1 VKSSRYSIR
10 PLFLLLAAG
19 LFLGGF
25 SSPGEAVERLNI
37 AQVSYL
43 PSRNFDEVS
52 REFQRMRH
60 LGYDTVALRV
70 FHNRGDRYYQFIEP
84 RAEAGVYFVT
94 GQAPVVADILTPLI
108 PLARAAGL
116 RVYAWAGTLRTVLN
130 DPGDLRDRRFDLA
143 SGQVLPTDTLDP
155 FHPEVRRRL
164 QDLFADLARYDL
176 DGILLQDDLALRHT
190 EGFSATALA
199 AYRRCDGRLPDP
211 EDFYR
216 DRRRLEDGRVRV
228 GCYSPSFYRWSQW
241 KCRVLMDLASDVK
254 NSVRQ
259 VDPDIRL
266 AFNLP
271 YEILSNPQ
279 GALAWFSLD
288 LSEVR
293 KTGFDY
299 LGLMLYHRQM
309 AKELGL
315 SGEQAE
321 SLVGQLVARGSEAM
335 ASPEELLVKLQAVD
349 FDSLEPIA
357 PAELERV
364 ARIVGER
371 PVSRAWFPYSCS
383 TGIFSIE

>member
-1 VKSSRYSIR
+1 MTAPRYSIR
-10 PLFLLLAAG
+10 SLFLLLAAG

-25 SSPGEAVERLNI
+25 PSPGEAVERLNI

-43 PSRNFDEVS
+43 PSRNYDEVS
-52 REFQRMRH
+52 REFQRMRR

-70 FHNRGDRYYQFIEP
+70 FHNRGDRYYPFIAP
-84 RAEAGVYFVT
+84 RAEAGVYFAT
-94 GQAPVVADILTPLI
+94 GQAPVVADILTPLV

-116 RVYAWAGTLRTVLN
+116 RVYAWAGTLRTPLIGS
-130 DPGDLRDRRFDLA
+130 GDLRDRRFDLA
-143 SGQVLPTDTLDP
+143 SCQVLPTDTLDP

-164 QDLFADLARYDL
+164 QALFADLARYDL

-228 GCYSPSFYRWSQW
+228 GCYPPSFYRWSQW
-241 KCRVLMDLASDVK
+241 KCRVLMDLAAAVK

-321 SLVGQLVARGSEAM
+321 RLVGQLVVQGSEAL
-335 ASPEELLVKLQAVD
+335 ASPAELLVKLQAVD
-349 FDSLEPIA
+349 FDSLEPIT

-364 ARIVGER
+364 ARIVGAR
-371 PVSRAWFPYSCS
+371 PVSRAWFPYSGS
-383 TGIFSIE
+383 TGIFPIE

>member
-1 VKSSRYSIR
+1 MTALRDFIR
-10 PLFLLLAAG
+10 ALSLLFAAG
-19 LFLGGF
+19 LFLLGF
-25 SSPGEAVERLNI
+25 PLSGQTVERLNI

-43 PSRNFDEVS
+43 PSRTYDEVS
-52 REFQRMRH
+52 REFQRMRR
-60 LGYDTVALRV
+60 LGYNTVALRV
-70 FHNRGDRYYQFIEP
+70 FHNRGDRYYPFIAP
-84 RAEAGVYFVT
+84 RAEAGVYFAT

-116 RVYAWAGTLRTVLN
+116 RVYAWAGTLRTPLN
-130 DPGDLRDRRFDLA
+130 GPGDLRDRRYDLA

-155 FHPEVRRRL
+155 FHPEVCRRL
-164 QDLFADLARYDL
+164 QALFADLARYDL
-176 DGILLQDDLALRHT
+176 DGILLQDDLVLRHT
-190 EGFSATALA
+190 QGFSPTARA
-199 AYRRCDGRLPDP
+199 AYRRCGGRLPDP

-216 DRRRLEDGRVRV
+216 DRRRAEDGRVRV
-228 GCYSPSFYRWSQW
+228 GCYSPSFYQWSQW
-241 KCRVLMDLASDVK
+241 KGRVLMNLAAAVR

-271 YEILSNPQ
+271 YEILSNPR

-321 SLVGQLVARGSEAM
+321 KLIGQLVAQGSEAL
-335 ASPEELLVKLQAVD
+335 ASPAELLVKLQAID

-357 PAELERV
+357 SAELERV
-364 ARIVGER
+364 ARIVGQR
-371 PVSRAWFPYSCS
+371 PVSRAWFPYSVS
-383 TGIFSIE
+383 AETFSME

>member
-1 VKSSRYSIR
+1 VSVSRFFNR
-10 PLFLLLAAG
+10 FLFLLLAAG
-19 LFLGGF
+19 LLSGGGP
-25 SSPGEAVERLNI
+25 SPGEAAERLNI

-43 PSRNFDEVS
+43 PSRTYVEVS
-52 REFQRMRH
+52 REFQRMRR

-70 FHNRGDRYYQFIEP
+70 FHNRGDRYYPFIAP
-84 RAEAGVYFVT
+84 RAEAGVYFAT

-116 RVYAWAGTLRTVLN
+116 RVYAWAGTLRTVL
-130 DPGDLRDRRFDLA
+130 DGSGDLRDRRFDLA

-164 QDLFADLARYDL
+164 QTLFADLARYDL
-176 DGILLQDDLALRHT
+176 DGILLQDDLVLRHT
-190 EGFSATALA
+190 QGFSATALA
-199 AYRRCDGRLPDP
+199 AYRRYGGRLPDP

-216 DRRRLEDGRVRV
+216 DSRKMEDGRVRV
-228 GCYSPSFYRWSQW
+228 GFYSPSFYRWSQW
-241 KCRVLMDLASDVK
+241 KCRVLMDLAAALR

-266 AFNLP
+266 VFNLP
-271 YEILSNPQ
+271 YEILSNPR

-309 AKELGL
+309 SKELGL

-321 SLVGQLVARGSEAM
+321 KLVGQLVAQGSESL
-335 ASPEELLVKLQAVD
+335 ASPEELLVKLQVID
-349 FDSLEPIA
+349 FDSLEQIA
-357 PAELERV
+357 PAELKRV

-371 PVSRAWFPYSCS
+371 PVSRAWFPYTGS

>member
-1 VKSSRYSIR
+1 
-10 PLFLLLAAG
+10 
-19 LFLGGF
+19 
-25 SSPGEAVERLNI
+25 
-37 AQVSYL
+37 
-43 PSRNFDEVS
+43 
-52 REFQRMRH
+52 
-60 LGYDTVALRV
+60 
-70 FHNRGDRYYQFIEP
+70 
-84 RAEAGVYFVT
+84 
-94 GQAPVVADILTPLI
+94 
-108 PLARAAGL
+108 
-116 RVYAWAGTLRTVLN
+116 
-130 DPGDLRDRRFDLA
+130 
-143 SGQVLPTDTLDP
+143 
-155 FHPEVRRRL
+155 
-164 QDLFADLARYDL
+164 
-176 DGILLQDDLALRHT
+176 
-190 EGFSATALA
+190 
-199 AYRRCDGRLPDP
+199 
-211 EDFYR
+211 
-216 DRRRLEDGRVRV
+216 
-228 GCYSPSFYRWSQW
+228 
-241 KCRVLMDLASDVK
+241 MDLAAAVK

-293 KTGFDY
+293 KTGFEY

-321 SLVGQLVARGSEAM
+321 SLVGQLVAQGSEAL

-371 PVSRAWFPYSCS
+371 PVSRAWFPYSGSAAFFLSSEES
-383 TGIFSIE
+383 TGP

>member
-1 VKSSRYSIR
+1 VTTIR
-10 PLFLLLAAG
+10 FSPRSLFLLLAAG
-19 LFLGGF
+19 VFFGGF
-25 SSPGEAVERLNI
+25 PPPGEAVERLNI
-37 AQVSYL
+37 AQVSHL
-43 PSRNFDEVS
+43 PSRTFEEVS
-52 REFQRMRH
+52 LEFQRMRR
-60 LGYDTVALRV
+60 LGFDTVALRV
-70 FHNRGDRYYQFIEP
+70 FHNRGDRYYPFVAP
-84 RAEAGVYFVT
+84 GAEAGVYFAT
-94 GQAPVVADILTPLI
+94 DQAPVVADILTPLI

-116 RVYAWAGTLRTVLN
+116 RVFAWAGTLRTPLN
-130 DPGDLRDRRFDLA
+130 SAGDLRGRRFDLA
-143 SGQVLPTDTLDP
+143 SGQVLPANTLDP

-164 QDLFADLARYDL
+164 QALFADLARYDL

-241 KCRVLMDLASDVK
+241 KCRVLMDLAAAVK

-271 YEILSNPQ
+271 YEILFNPQ

-293 KTGFDY
+293 KTGFEY

>member
-1 VKSSRYSIR
+1 MRTARFSIR
-10 PLFLLLAAG
+10 SLLLLLAAG
-19 LFLGGF
+19 LFLWGF
-25 SSPGEAVERLNI
+25 PSPGEAVERLNI

-43 PSRNFDEVS
+43 PSRTYDEVS
-52 REFQRMRH
+52 REFQQMRR

-70 FHNRGDRYYQFIEP
+70 FHNRGDRYYPFIAP
-84 RAEAGVYFVT
+84 RAEAGVYFAT

-116 RVYAWAGTLRTVLN
+116 RVYAWAGTLRTPLN
-130 DPGDLRDRRFDLA
+130 GPSDLRDRRFDLA

-164 QDLFADLARYDL
+164 QDLFADLARYGL
-176 DGILLQDDLALRHT
+176 DGILLQDDLMLHHT

-199 AYRRCDGRLPDP
+199 AYLRCGGRLPDP

-216 DRRRLEDGRVRV
+216 DRRTMEDGRVRV

-241 KCRVLMDLASDVK
+241 KCRVLMDLAAAVR

-321 SLVGQLVARGSEAM
+321 RLVGQLVAQGSEAL
-335 ASPEELLVKLQAVD
+335 ASPAELLVKLQAID
-349 FDSLEPIA
+349 FDSLESIA

-371 PVSRAWFPYSCS
+371 SVSRAWFPYSGS
-383 TGIFSIE
+383 TEIFSIE

>member
-1 VKSSRYSIR
+1 VTAPRPAIR
-10 PLFLLLAAG
+10 SLFFLLAAG
-19 LFLGGF
+19 LFFLGLPV
-25 SSPGEAVERLNI
+25 PGEAVERLNI

-43 PSRNFDEVS
+43 PCRNYDEVS
-52 REFQRMRH
+52 REFQRMRR

-70 FHNRGDRYYQFIEP
+70 FHNRGDRYYPFIVP
-84 RAEAGVYFVT
+84 RAEAGVYFES

-116 RVYAWAGTLRTVLN
+116 KVYAWAGTLGTVLN
-130 DPGDLRDRRFDLA
+130 GPGDLHDRRFDLA

-164 QDLFADLARYDL
+164 QALFADLARYDL
-176 DGILLQDDLALRHT
+176 DGILLQDDLVLRHT
-190 EGFSATALA
+190 QGFSATALA
-199 AYRRCDGRLPDP
+199 AYRRCCGRLPDP
-211 EDFYR
+211 VDFYR
-216 DRRRLEDGRVRV
+216 NRQTAENGRVRV
-228 GCYSPSFYRWSQW
+228 GCYSPSFYHWSQW
-241 KCRVLMDLASDVK
+241 KCRALMDLAAAVR

-259 VDPDIRL
+259 VAPHIRL

-271 YEILSNPQ
+271 YETLSNPH

-315 SGEQAE
+315 SLEQAE
-321 SLVGQLVARGSEAM
+321 RLVGKLVAQGSEAL
-335 ASPEELLVKLQAVD
+335 ASPAELLVKLQAID

-371 PVSRAWFPYSCS
+371 PVSRSWFPYSGS
-383 TGIFSIE
+383 AEVFHVE

>member
-1 VKSSRYSIR
+1 MTALRDFIR
-10 PLFLLLAAG
+10 ALSLLFAAG
-19 LFLGGF
+19 LFLLGF
-25 SSPGEAVERLNI
+25 PLPGQAVERLNI

-43 PSRNFDEVS
+43 PSRTYDEVS
-52 REFQRMRH
+52 REFQRMRR

-70 FHNRGDRYYQFIEP
+70 FHNRGDRYYPFIAP
-84 RAEAGVYFVT
+84 RAEAGVYFAT

-116 RVYAWAGTLRTVLN
+116 RVYAWAGTLRTPLN
-130 DPGDLRDRRFDLA
+130 GPGDLRDRRYDLA

-155 FHPEVRRRL
+155 FHPEVCRRL
-164 QDLFADLARYDL
+164 QALFADLARYDL
-176 DGILLQDDLALRHT
+176 DGILLQDDLVLRHT
-190 EGFSATALA
+190 QGFSPTARA
-199 AYRRCDGRLPDP
+199 AYRRCGGRLPDP

-216 DRRRLEDGRVRV
+216 DRRRAEDGRVRV
-228 GCYSPSFYRWSQW
+228 GCYSPSFYQWSQW
-241 KCRVLMDLASDVK
+241 KGRVLMNLAAAVR

-271 YEILSNPQ
+271 YEILSNPR

-321 SLVGQLVARGSEAM
+321 KLIGQLVAQGSEAL
-335 ASPEELLVKLQAVD
+335 ASPAELLVKLQAID

-357 PAELERV
+357 SAELERV
-364 ARIVGER
+364 ARIVGQR
-371 PVSRAWFPYSCS
+371 PVSRAWFPYSVS
-383 TGIFSIE
+383 AETFSIE